1 MYTDRQQNLPAE
13 PSISNYT
20 SSQLFS
26 LQTKSN
32 KGAGHTHLEQYSQK
46 QVAKRALKLLPS
58 LCDHL
63 EATSAYFQ
71 ALIEQNDGLMDGPGS
86 NTEEAQLM
94 GRCLELLL
102 QAMCSLFSW
111 LVLAKMLCLKST
123 SDFKSTLH

>member
-1 MYTDRQQNLPAE
+1 M
-13 PSISNYT
+13 
-20 SSQLFS
+20 
-26 LQTKSN
+26 QTKSN
-32 KGAGHTHLEQYSQK
+32 KGAGHAHLEQYSQK
-46 QVAKRALKLLPS
+46 QVAKKALKLLPS

-111 LVLAKMLCLKST
+111 LVFVKNVVLKEFFLHICQLSRFWIIQIFNFQNRKNSGVLI
-123 SDFKSTLH
+123 SDFV